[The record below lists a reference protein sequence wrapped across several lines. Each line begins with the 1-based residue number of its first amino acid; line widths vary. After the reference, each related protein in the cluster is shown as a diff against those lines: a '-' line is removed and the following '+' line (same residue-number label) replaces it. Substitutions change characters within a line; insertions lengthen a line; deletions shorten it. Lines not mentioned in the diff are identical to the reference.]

1 MCGRA
6 ERGGYDLKDFS
17 MFEFALQA
25 APKES
30 RLEDL
35 GDLAIVSRK
44 TFDERPTF
52 RFRAKVPCLEY
63 VSLLIENA
71 LLLRTH
77 REGRV
82 YAGFEKLSRMEYVA
96 DRFLRISDVSER
108 VYVFGMPDWKPPRH
122 PNLGVVK
129 LKPATNLAREWF
141 VIAHS
146 NKYNAALVAVDEDGF
161 DTPVLDERN
170 FRSFKSTD
178 PAIVARLAEAAED
191 LIDLS
196 AKAAG

>member
-1 MCGRA
+1 L
-6 ERGGYDLKDFS
+6 EEFS
-17 MFEFALQA
+17 MFECALEA
-25 APKES
+25 AKDS

-35 GDLAIVSRK
+35 GNVSIVSHN
-44 TFDERPTF
+44 TFEGRQTF

-63 VSLLIENA
+63 VSLMIENA

-82 YAGFEKLSRMEYVA
+82 YVGFEKLSRMDYVA
-96 DRFLRISDVSER
+96 GRFLRISDVSER
-108 VYVFGMPDWKPPRH
+108 VYVFGVADWKPPRH
-122 PNLGVVK
+122 PNMGVIK
-129 LKPATNLAREWF
+129 LKPGSNLAREWF

-161 DTPVLDERN
+161 SAPVLDERN

-178 PAIVARLAEAAED
+178 PEIVARLAAAAED
-191 LIDLS
+191 LIDWS
-196 AKAAG
+196 ARTAS

>member
-1 MCGRA
+1 
-6 ERGGYDLKDFS
+6 
-17 MFEFALQA
+17 MFEIALQA
-25 APKES
+25 AKDS
-30 RLEDL
+30 QLEDL
-35 GDLAIVSRK
+35 GNLAIVSRK
-44 TFDERPTF
+44 IFDERPTF
-52 RFRAKVPCLEY
+52 SFRAQVPCLEY

-82 YAGFEKLSRMEYVA
+82 YVGFEKLSRMEYVA

-108 VYVFGMPDWKPPRH
+108 VYVFGVPDWKPPRH
-122 PNLGVVK
+122 PNMGVVN
-129 LKPATNLAREWF
+129 LKPATELAREWF

-146 NKYNAALVAVDEDGF
+146 QKFNAALVAIDEDGF

-178 PAIVARLAEAAED
+178 PAIVAQLAAAAED
-191 LIDLS
+191 LIDQTAS
-196 AKAAG
+196 T

>member
-1 MCGRA
+1 
-6 ERGGYDLKDFS
+6 

-25 APKES
+25 AKNS
-30 RLEDL
+30 RIGDL
-35 GDLAIVSRK
+35 GNVSIVSRK
-44 TFDERPTF
+44 TFDENPTF
-52 RFRAKVPCLEY
+52 RFRTKVPCLEY
-63 VSLLIENA
+63 VSLMIENA

-82 YAGFEKLSRMEYVA
+82 YVGFEKLSRMEYVA

-108 VYVFGMPDWKPPRH
+108 VYVFGVPDWQPPRH

-129 LKPATNLAREWF
+129 LKPDTKLASEWF

-146 NKYNAALVAVDEDGF
+146 NKYNAALVAIDEDGF
-161 DTPVLDERN
+161 DTPVLDERS

-178 PAIVARLAEAAED
+178 PAIVARLAAAAED
-191 LIDLS
+191 LIDHS
-196 AKAAG
+196 ASS

>member
-1 MCGRA
+1 MK
-6 ERGGYDLKDFS
+6 EFS

-25 APKES
+25 AKGS
-30 RLEDL
+30 RLEEL
-35 GDLAIVSRK
+35 GNVSIVSRK
-44 TFDERPTF
+44 TFDECPTF
-52 RFRAKVPCLEY
+52 SFRAKVPCLEY

-82 YAGFEKLSRMEYVA
+82 YAGFEKLSRMVYVA
-96 DRFLRISDVSER
+96 DRFLRISDLSER
-108 VYVFGMPDWKPPRH
+108 VYVFGVPDWKPPRH
-122 PNLGVVK
+122 PNMGVVK
-129 LKPATNLAREWF
+129 LQPGANLAREWF

-170 FRSFKSTD
+170 FRSFTSTD
-178 PAIVARLAEAAED
+178 PAIVARLADAAEA
-191 LIDLS
+191 LIDQS
-196 AKAAG
+196 AVSAS

>member
-1 MCGRA
+1 
-6 ERGGYDLKDFS
+6 

-25 APKES
+25 AKDS

-44 TFDERPTF
+44 NFDERQTF
-52 RFRAKVPCLEY
+52 RFRAQVPCLEY

-71 LLLRTH
+71 LLLRAH

-82 YAGFEKLSRMEYVA
+82 YAGFEKLSRMEYVT

-108 VYVFGMPDWKPPRH
+108 VFVFGVADWKPPRH
-122 PNLGVVK
+122 PNMGVMH
-129 LKPATNLAREWF
+129 LKPDWQLAREWF

-146 NKYNAALVAVDEDGF
+146 QKFNAALVAVDEDGF

-178 PAIVARLAEAAED
+178 PAIVAQLAAAAEN
-191 LIDLS
+191 LIDQTANS
-196 AKAAG
+196 

>member
-1 MCGRA
+1 
-6 ERGGYDLKDFS
+6 

-25 APKES
+25 AKSS

-35 GDLAIVSRK
+35 GNVPIVSRK
-44 TFDERPTF
+44 IFDELPTF

-82 YAGFEKLSRMEYVA
+82 YVGFERLSRMEYVA
-96 DRFLRISDVSER
+96 DRFLRIADLSER
-108 VYVFGMPDWKPPRH
+108 VYVFGVPDWNPPRH
-122 PNLGVVK
+122 PNLRVVK
-129 LKPATNLAREWF
+129 LKPDMNLAHEWL

-146 NKYNAALVAVDEDGF
+146 QKFNAAFVGVDEDGF
-161 DTPVLDERN
+161 NTPVLDERN

-178 PAIVARLAEAAED
+178 PVIVAQLAAAAED
-191 LIDLS
+191 LIDHI
-196 AKAAG
+196 AIKGE

>member
-1 MCGRA
+1 
-6 ERGGYDLKDFS
+6 

-25 APKES
+25 AKDA

-35 GDLAIVSRK
+35 GNVSIVSQKSFEERT
-44 TFDERPTF
+44 TFS
-52 RFRAKVPCLEY
+52 FRAKVPCLEY
-63 VSLLIENA
+63 VSLMIENA

-82 YAGFEKLSRMEYVA
+82 YVGFEKLSRMDYVA
-96 DRFLRISDVSER
+96 ARFLRISDVSER
-108 VYVFGMPDWKPPRH
+108 VYVFGVPDWKPPRH

-129 LKPATNLAREWF
+129 LETDSNLAREWF

-146 NKYNAALVAVDEDGF
+146 NKYNAALVALDEDGF
-161 DTPVLDERN
+161 GAPVLDERN

-178 PAIVARLAEAAED
+178 PAIVAQLADAAEY
-191 LIDLS
+191 LIDQS
-196 AKAAG
+196 TRNAS

>member
-1 MCGRA
+1 
-6 ERGGYDLKDFS
+6 

-25 APKES
+25 AHDS
-30 RLEDL
+30 QIEDL
-35 GDLAIVSRK
+35 GDVAVVSRR

-52 RFRAKVPCLEY
+52 RFRAQVPCLEY

-71 LLLRTH
+71 LLLRTN

-108 VYVFGMPDWKPPRH
+108 VFIFGVPDWKPPRH
-122 PNLGVVK
+122 PNLGIVQ
-129 LKPATNLAREWF
+129 LKPDTKLSREWF

-146 NKYNAALVAVDEDGF
+146 QKFSAALVAVDEDGF
-161 DTPVLDERN
+161 DVSTLDERN
-170 FRSFKSTD
+170 FRAFKSTD
-178 PAIVARLAEAAED
+178 PHVVARLAAAAED
-191 LIDLS
+191 LIDQS
-196 AKAAG
+196 AKT

>member
-1 MCGRA
+1 
-6 ERGGYDLKDFS
+6 

-25 APKES
+25 VEGSP
-30 RLEDL
+30 LEDL
-35 GDLAIVSRK
+35 GNVAIVSRK
-44 TFDERPTF
+44 TFDECPTF
-52 RFRAKVPCLEY
+52 GFRSKVPCLEY

-108 VYVFGMPDWKPPRH
+108 VYIFGVSDWKPPRH
-122 PNLGVVK
+122 PNMGVVK
-129 LKPATNLAREWF
+129 LKPGTKLAREWF

-146 NKYNAALVAVDEDGF
+146 NKYNAALVALDEDGF
-161 DTPVLDERN
+161 DAPVLDERN

-178 PAIVARLAEAAED
+178 PAIVARLAAAAED
-191 LIDLS
+191 LIDQS
-196 AKAAG
+196 AGASS

>member
-1 MCGRA
+1 
-6 ERGGYDLKDFS
+6 

-25 APKES
+25 AAGSP
-30 RLEDL
+30 LEDL
-35 GDLAIVSRK
+35 GNVAIVSRK
-44 TFDERPTF
+44 TFDECPTF
-52 RFRAKVPCLEY
+52 GFRAKVPCLEY

-82 YAGFEKLSRMEYVA
+82 YVGFEKLSRMEYVA

-108 VYVFGMPDWKPPRH
+108 VYVFGVSDWKPPRH
-122 PNLGVVK
+122 PNMGVVK
-129 LKPATNLAREWF
+129 LKPGAKLAREWF

-178 PAIVARLAEAAED
+178 PAIVARLADAAED
-191 LIDLS
+191 LIDQS
-196 AKAAG
+196 AKS